1 MRLTATLLVLSAL
14 LLAPAPRARA
24 YTLQYTSTAAA
35 TQVRWPTTNI
45 TVALSNSLSNPPG
58 YVRAAGADVVLAA
71 RRALSRWALA
81 SNIQFTVVTSTN
93 QDAVADGVSLIT
105 IADTGANRSLFAT
118 GIQPGRARVTFDGAG
133 NISEADLA
141 LNPLVTR
148 FDPFGNQIASFFS
161 TDGADGSYDLES
173 TFVHEIGHMLG
184 LEHSGAVAA
193 TMQPRQ
199 GTNGTY
205 NLPNFTTRTLSAD
218 DVAGVRSVYGPRTG
232 LGSIAGRVGYGS
244 PTGTAAFGAHVF
256 AEDVATGRLVAG
268 NVASA
273 AGNYRIDGLPPGQY
287 RVVVEQLDEPV
298 LASQI
303 GSNGGGYPGTT
314 LNNMPPFATTE
325 AGTVTVAAEAASALN
340 VGVPALSPAINPR
353 FIGTGASFQLST
365 VAVPV
370 VPGQPATILIGGDN
384 LNVAPPGG
392 ATGVGVSVNSPYI
405 AVSNVQ
411 QLNGFGIP
419 VISFDINPSVLTPP
433 GEYSVRAVSS
443 AGQVAYVTG
452 GLTVDLPNG
461 VPGGQNLSDNST
473 FFVSQHYRDFLSREP
488 DQAGLAHWVGEIES
502 CGADAACRDVK
513 RNNVSAA
520 FFLSIEFQETGFLAY
535 RLYKAAYG
543 NAAGT
548 PVPVRLQQFF
558 PDTQEIG
565 RDLVVG
571 RPGWEAQLEANK
583 QAFALRFVQRAEF
596 AARHPTS
603 LTPAQFVDA
612 LYANA
617 GVAPSAAD
625 RQAAIAEFG
634 GASNTA
640 DAAARARALR
650 RVAETAALVQAEFNR
665 AFVLMQYFGYL
676 RRNPD
681 DPPDSDFSGYNFW
694 LGKLNEF
701 GGNYIA
707 AEMVRAFS
715 TSIEYR
721 RRFGG

>member
-1 MRLTATLLVLSAL
+1 MRLPATLLVLSAL
-14 LLAPAPRARA
+14 VLAPAAHTRA
-24 YTLQYTSTAAA
+24 YTLQYTSTAAT

-45 TVALSNSLSNPPG
+45 TVALSTSLNNPPA
-58 YVRAAGADVVLAA
+58 YVRASGAEVVLAA

-81 SNIQFTVVTSTN
+81 SNIQFTVTTSAA
-93 QDAVADGVSLIT
+93 QEAVADGVSLIT
-105 IADTGANRSLFAT
+105 IADTGANRALFAT
-118 GIQPGRARVTFDGAG
+118 GVQPGRARVTFDGAG

-141 LNPLVTR
+141 VNPLVTR
-148 FDPFGNQIASFFS
+148 FDAFGSQVASFFS
-161 TDGADGSYDLES
+161 TDGAPDGYDLES

-184 LEHSGAVAA
+184 LEHSGVVGS

-205 NLPNFTTRTLSAD
+205 NLPNFTTRTLSSD
-218 DVAGVRSVYGPRTG
+218 DVAGIRAVYGPRSG

-256 AEDVATGRLVAG
+256 AEEVATGRLVAG
-268 NVASA
+268 NVANA
-273 AGNYRIDGLPPGQY
+273 AGNYRIDNLPPGQY
-287 RVVVEQLDEPV
+287 RVVVEQLEEPI

-314 LNNMPPFATTE
+314 LQNMPSFITSE
-325 AGTVTVAAEAASALN
+325 AGTVTVGAESTTTLN
-340 VGVPALSPAINPR
+340 VGVPAATPVINPS

-384 LNVAPPGG
+384 LIAAAPGTSPG
-392 ATGVGVSVNSPYI
+392 VSVSVNSPYI

-419 VISFDINPSVLTPP
+419 VISFDITPSIVTPP
-433 GEYSVRAVSS
+433 GEYSVRAVSAS
-443 AGQVAYVTG
+443 GQVAYVSG
-452 GLTVDLPNG
+452 GLTVDLPNA
-461 VPGGQNLSDNST
+461 VTAGQNLSDDST
-473 FFVSQHYRDFLSREP
+473 FFVAQHYRDFLSREP
-488 DQAGLAHWVGEIES
+488 DQSGLNFWTGEIES

-513 RNNVSAA
+513 RVNVSAA
-520 FFLSIEFQETGFLAY
+520 FFLSIEFQNTGYLVY
-535 RLYKAAYG
+535 RLYKAAFG
-543 NAAGT
+543 SVAGT
-548 PVPVRLQQFF
+548 PVPVRFHQFF

-565 RDLVVG
+565 RGIVVG
-571 RPGWEAQLEANK
+571 QPNWEAQLEANK
-583 QAFALRFVQRAEF
+583 QAFALKFVQRAEF
-596 AARHPTS
+596 VARHPTS
-603 LTPAQFVDA
+603 LTPAQFVDT

-625 RQAAIAEFG
+625 RQAAVAEFG
-634 GASNTA
+634 GASNTS

-676 RRNPD
+676 RRNADDAPD
-681 DPPDSDFSGYNFW
+681 ADFTGYNFW
-694 LGKLNEF
+694 LAKLNEF
-701 GGNYIA
+701 GGNYVA
-707 AEMVRAFS
+707 AEMVKAFI
-715 TSIEYR
+715 TSVEYR
-721 RRFGG
+721 RRFGT

>member
-14 LLAPAPRARA
+14 LLAPAPRAHA
-24 YTLQYTSTAAA
+24 YTLHYTSTAATA
-35 TQVRWPTTNI
+35 QVRWPGANI
-45 TVALSNSLSNPPG
+45 TVALSTSLSNPPG

-81 SNIQFTVVTSTN
+81 SNIQFTVTTSNN
-93 QDAVADGVSLIT
+93 QDAADDGVSLIT
-105 IADTGANRSLFAT
+105 IADTPANRGLFAT
-118 GIQPGRARVTFDGAG
+118 GVQPGRTRVDFDAATGLL
-133 NISEADLA
+133 SEADLA
-141 LNPLVTR
+141 VNPLATR
-148 FDPFGNQIASFFS
+148 FDSFGNQIASFFS
-161 TDGADGSYDLES
+161 TDGAEGSYDLES

-184 LEHSGAVAA
+184 LEHSGVVAA

-205 NLPNFTTRTLSAD
+205 NLPNFTTRTLSSD
-218 DVAGVRSVYGPRTG
+218 DVAGIRAIYGPRTG

-268 NVASA
+268 NVANA

-287 RVVVEQLDEPV
+287 RVVVEPLDEPV
-298 LASQI
+298 LASLI
-303 GSNGGGYPGTT
+303 GSNGGYPGTT
-314 LNNMPPFATTE
+314 LNNMPPFTTIE
-325 AGTVTVAAEAASALN
+325 AGTVTVSAEAASALN
-340 VGVPALSPAINPR
+340 VGVPASTPAINPR

-392 ATGVGVSVNSPYI
+392 VTGVGVSVNSPYI

-443 AGQVAYVTG
+443 AGQVAYVSG
-452 GLTVDLPNG
+452 GLTVDLPNA
-461 VPGGQNLSDNST
+461 VPGVQNLSDNST
-473 FFVSQHYRDFLSREP
+473 FFVTQHYRDFLSREP
-488 DQAGLAHWVGEIES
+488 DQAGLEHWTGEIEA

-535 RLYKAAYG
+535 RLYKAAFG
-543 NAAGT
+543 NVAGT
-548 PVPVRLQQFF
+548 PVRFQQFF

-565 RDLVVG
+565 RGVVVG
-571 RPGWEAQLEANK
+571 REGWEAQLEANK

-596 AARHPTS
+596 SARHPTS
-603 LTPAQFVDA
+603 LTPAQLVDA

-634 GASNTA
+634 GAANTA
-640 DAAARARALR
+640 DVNARARALR

-681 DPPDSDFSGYNFW
+681 DPPDTDLSGYNFW
-694 LGKLNEF
+694 LGKLDEF

-707 AEMVRAFS
+707 AEMVKAFI

-721 RRFGG
+721 RRFGA